1 MYLKMKEIISKAMNS
16 GMDFT
21 RGSTIKS
28 FLNRM
33 DIDPDVYD
41 RVYIF
46 LKNSA
51 FKNSFSRVPFE
62 ERIVLLP
69 HCMRDVTKCKAEFT
83 DHGYLCSEC
92 GSCSIGDIKKMADG
106 LGYNGVYVIP
116 GGSMAR
122 KIMEELKPTAIV
134 GVACFMELAEN
145 MEQVVV
151 FNIIP
156 QGIPLS
162 KDGCKDTTVDLYE
175 VETILRQR

>member
-1 MYLKMKEIISKAMNS
+1 MKEIISKAMSS

-33 DIDPDVYD
+33 DIDQDVYD
-41 RVYIF
+41 SVYIY

-51 FKNSFSRVPFE
+51 FKKGFSKIPFNKRV
-62 ERIVLLP
+62 LMLP
-69 HCMRDVTKCKAEFT
+69 HCMRNVDSCEAEFT
-83 DHGYLCSEC
+83 DYGYECVHC
-92 GSCSIGDIKKMADG
+92 GSCRIGDLKKYAED
-106 LGYNGVYVIP
+106 LGYSKVFVIP

-122 KIMEELKPTAIV
+122 RIIEDFRPDAIV
-134 GVACFMELAEN
+134 GVACFLELAEH

-151 FNIIP
+151 YGMIP

-162 KDGCKDTTVDLYE
+162 KDGCKDTTVDDEE
-175 VETILRQR
+175 VKDILNQ